1 MHNKLPGSQVAEQGG
16 HSISKTKIAIGAVVV
31 LVLAGVYGWL
41 WQSGAL
47 EALSSEQALRDQ
59 IQRLGIWGPLGII
72 ALMTTAIVITPSPSG
87 PIALVAGAA
96 FGPVWGTLYIV
107 IGAEAGAIV
116 NGGRI
121 PGHRGGVKA
130 GHWRWGAADM
140 ARAPIGALAISA
152 VGIDQGMISPV
163 SGSALSGVA
172 WFCSAAAVARRRPA
186 DCLRR

>member
-1 MHNKLPGSQVAEQGG
+1 MIRTRGVPIVAGIATIGTPPEWAERMSCIAWHAEVGG
-16 HSISKTKIAIGAVVV
+16 HQGWARGTPTCDLPNRSDMAV
-31 LVLAGVYGWL
+31 LRRLPRGGSEAGVVA
-41 WQSGAL
+41 SAV
-47 EALSSEQALRDQ
+47 LR
-59 IQRLGIWGPLGII
+59 RVPLGRGWRSDWRSS
-72 ALMTTAIVITPSPSG
+72 AVR
-87 PIALVAGAA
+87 
-96 FGPVWGTLYIV
+96 
-107 IGAEAGAIV
+107 V

-163 SGSALSGVA
+163 SRSALSGVA